1 MDSAAAHKL
10 IPTFLRQL
18 KAELAFAPAPTATLL
33 PLLVA
38 TTLGRGRTWLR
49 PCLDSAFEDLP
60 PSPNPVPAEPHGNP
74 LADAQQHPR
83 RLLVAQIKESLA
95 KASIL
100 IGIPRAIVMLRALG
114 HIVPEGD
121 QSKAFVRRQL
131 ELDDRRLSDFKAASS
146 VGLNEVYRGDLAD
159 ILDGMKESG
168 YDDARLL
175 SECLTYGAFL
185 TPCAPRDGEQ
195 PPVPSPDP
203 LDHDSRLLSVVSLST
218 LLTQRSE
225 VESFWHLRGA
235 LRRGWTRQEVEAL
248 QSTIEQV
255 AAVCGE
261 PDIGRNMPRINDVPH
276 LEFEGEGNHRQ
287 PSGATGVSAP
297 VDDPAHC
304 IFAGGAPPTP
314 TSVDSLLDRELDST
328 FVELCGGRIVR
339 EVLLRHNVEKIF
351 GYPGGAVLPVFDI
364 VFGCPAFDFIIPRH
378 EQGAGHMAQGY
389 ARVSGKPGVVLVTSG
404 PGATNMITPMQ
415 DALADGIPLVVL
427 CGQVPTA
434 AFGTDAFQEADI
446 VSLSQACTKWN
457 YMVDD
462 IEELPRRLK
471 QAFEIATSG
480 RPGPV
485 LVGIPKDIGNSILRR
500 ALPRNH
506 TTPEFRMPRTLDG
519 PASLA
524 VPIATPAT
532 TIAND
537 EKLQAAA
544 AMISA
549 AERPV
554 IYAGH
559 GILTSPDGP
568 ELLRRLAHEA
578 NIPVTTTM
586 HGLGAFD
593 ELDDKHALH
602 MLGMHGSAYANLA
615 MQKADVIIALSAR
628 FDDRITGHVGGF
640 APAARSASAA
650 GRGGIIH
657 FEIEPKNI
665 NKTVAADIAVQ
676 GDVADS
682 MRKLLSFLPEESD
695 ERAGWF
701 AKIQQWKGDYPFVYH
716 PTPTDGPASLKPQ
729 EVIESLDKWCE
740 EYGKENVVITTGVG
754 QHQMW
759 ACQHYR
765 WRHPRTLISSG
776 GLGTMGYGLPA
787 AIGAKRAAPEKVVVD
802 IDGDA
807 SFVMS
812 GLELMTASQ
821 YDVGVK
827 VIVFNNRHQGM
838 VIQWQDFF
846 YKARHPYGVMSNPDF
861 VTLANSMGVHAIRCD
876 NAADLPAKMKEF
888 MEYDNSRPVLLDAC
902 IIETETVC
910 PQVLPGKALHDMVMH
925 KSLKDLGFAPSPS
938 ATLLPLLTAATL
950 GKGCEWLQPCVEV
963 GFELLPPNSASS
975 APRPALL
982 AGDEPHSPRRFLVAQ
997 VKEAITKSAI
1007 LIGVPRSI
1015 ELAVKLGDFLD
1026 EEDLGK
1032 PFVRQTLEEEG
1043 ASVADLGQNGLAGL
1057 RTVYK
1062 ENLDDIFANFSKLGL
1077 EDILT

>member
-1 MDSAAAHKL
+1 MEQLAHFAIAAHGPDGRAMRWAMSAQL
-10 IPTFLRQL
+10 LAHRQ
-18 KAELAFAPAPTATLL
+18 
-33 PLLVA
+33 
-38 TTLGRGRTWLR
+38 
-49 PCLDSAFEDLP
+49 
-60 PSPNPVPAEPHGNP
+60 
-74 LADAQQHPR
+74 
-83 RLLVAQIKESLA
+83 
-95 KASIL
+95 
-100 IGIPRAIVMLRALG
+100 
-114 HIVPEGD
+114 
-121 QSKAFVRRQL
+121 
-131 ELDDRRLSDFKAASS
+131 
-146 VGLNEVYRGDLAD
+146 
-159 ILDGMKESG
+159 
-168 YDDARLL
+168 
-175 SECLTYGAFL
+175 
-185 TPCAPRDGEQ
+185 
-195 PPVPSPDP
+195 
-203 LDHDSRLLSVVSLST
+203 LST
-218 LLTQRSE
+218 LLALGSSQ
-225 VESFWHLRGA
+225 LR
-235 LRRGWTRQEVEAL
+235 
-248 QSTIEQV
+248 
-255 AAVCGE
+255 AV
-261 PDIGRNMPRINDVPH
+261 
-276 LEFEGEGNHRQ
+276 EFELKSSR
-287 PSGATGVSAP
+287 VSAP

-404 PGATNMITPMQ
+404 PGATNTITPMQ

-519 PASLA
+519 PALLA

-559 GILTSPDGP
+559 GVLTSPDGP

-615 MQKADVIIALSAR
+615 MQKADVIIALGAR

-740 EYGKENVVITTGVG
+740 EYGKENVVVTTGVG

-902 IIETETVC
+902 VIETETVC

-925 KSLKDLGFAPSPS
+925 KSL
-938 ATLLPLLTAATL
+938 
-950 GKGCEWLQPCVEV
+950 
-963 GFELLPPNSASS
+963 
-975 APRPALL
+975 
-982 AGDEPHSPRRFLVAQ
+982 

-1077 EDILT
+1077 EDIRFMSQYITYGTFLTPSGSDRGGHLDPLASDPRLLSIVTLSTLVPQRTEREILWHLRGAIRRGWTRAEVERLQSSIEKVAAACGVEDIGKGMPRVSDVEPQPEEKNR

>member
-1 MDSAAAHKL
+1 
-10 IPTFLRQL
+10 
-18 KAELAFAPAPTATLL
+18 
-33 PLLVA
+33 
-38 TTLGRGRTWLR
+38 
-49 PCLDSAFEDLP
+49 
-60 PSPNPVPAEPHGNP
+60 
-74 LADAQQHPR
+74 
-83 RLLVAQIKESLA
+83 
-95 KASIL
+95 
-100 IGIPRAIVMLRALG
+100 
-114 HIVPEGD
+114 
-121 QSKAFVRRQL
+121 
-131 ELDDRRLSDFKAASS
+131 
-146 VGLNEVYRGDLAD
+146 
-159 ILDGMKESG
+159 
-168 YDDARLL
+168 
-175 SECLTYGAFL
+175 
-185 TPCAPRDGEQ
+185 
-195 PPVPSPDP
+195 
-203 LDHDSRLLSVVSLST
+203 
-218 LLTQRSE
+218 
-225 VESFWHLRGA
+225 
-235 LRRGWTRQEVEAL
+235 
-248 QSTIEQV
+248 
-255 AAVCGE
+255 
-261 PDIGRNMPRINDVPH
+261 
-276 LEFEGEGNHRQ
+276 
-287 PSGATGVSAP
+287 
-297 VDDPAHC
+297 
-304 IFAGGAPPTP
+304 
-314 TSVDSLLDRELDST
+314 LLDRELDST

-404 PGATNMITPMQ
+404 PGATNTITPMQ

-519 PASLA
+519 PALLA

-559 GILTSPDGP
+559 GVLTSPDGP

-615 MQKADVIIALSAR
+615 MQKADVIIALGAR

-682 MRKLLSFLPEESD
+682 MRKLLSFLTEESD

-740 EYGKENVVITTGVG
+740 EYGKENVVVTTGVG

-838 VIQWQDFF
+838 VIQWQ
-846 YKARHPYGVMSNPDF
+846 
-861 VTLANSMGVHAIRCD
+861 
-876 NAADLPAKMKEF
+876 
-888 MEYDNSRPVLLDAC
+888 
-902 IIETETVC
+902 
-910 PQVLPGKALHDMVMH
+910 
-925 KSLKDLGFAPSPS
+925 
-938 ATLLPLLTAATL
+938 
-950 GKGCEWLQPCVEV
+950 
-963 GFELLPPNSASS
+963 
-975 APRPALL
+975 
-982 AGDEPHSPRRFLVAQ
+982 
-997 VKEAITKSAI
+997 
-1007 LIGVPRSI
+1007 
-1015 ELAVKLGDFLD
+1015 
-1026 EEDLGK
+1026 GK
-1032 PFVRQTLEEEG
+1032 PFRLFALSGNSPPDCSLTRPRQTFST
-1043 ASVADLGQNGLAGL
+1043 APAT
-1057 RTVYK
+1057 RTVSCRTRTLSRSQTRW
-1062 ENLDDIFANFSKLGL
+1062 ESMRSGVTTLP
-1077 EDILT
+1077 TCPPR